1 MSSWGK
7 AHASASN
14 KPKFAPVDENAP
26 DNRGDIYATNQG
38 WVRAAGTIGSGND
51 NPNAQPEVLVAI
63 GGLAG
68 TSATTG
74 LRTPTI
80 TRTRFVVGTTANTD
94 FTANDANAQIDVE
107 ITFDEQVTVTG
118 SPQLTVTNNDASG
131 GGYGNL
137 TLAYISGEST
147 ANQLRFRKTSAGIGN
162 TDVLTVS
169 TLALNGGTINDTA
182 AAAAGN
188 TVAAT
193 LTYASGVAVSK
204 TVTS

>member
-7 AHASASN
+7 APASASN

-38 WVRAAGTIGSGND
+38 WVRAPGTKGSGND
-51 NPNAQPEVLVAI
+51 NVNAQPEVLVAI

-107 ITFDEQVTVTG
+107 ITFDEAVTVTG
-118 SPQLTVTNNDASG
+118 SPQLTVTNGDQSG

-147 ANQLRFRKTSAGIGN
+147 ANQLRFRKTSGGIGN

-169 TLALNGGTINDTA
+169 TLALNGGTIKDTA

-193 LTYASGVAVSK
+193 LTYASGIAVAK

>member
-94 FTANDANAQIDVE
+94 FTANDANAQIEVE

-137 TLAYISGEST
+137 TLAYVSADST

-162 TDVLTVS
+162 TDVMTVS
-169 TLALNGGTINDTA
+169 TLALNGGTIRDTA

-193 LTYASGVAVSK
+193 LTYASGVAVSR
-204 TVTS
+204 TVAS

>member
-1 MSSWGK
+1 MPLWGK
-7 AHASASN
+7 AHASTSN
-14 KPKFAPVDENAP
+14 KPKFAPVDENSP
-26 DNRGDIYATNQG
+26 HNRGDIYATNKG
-38 WVRAAGTIGSGND
+38 WVRKAGTKASGNG
-51 NPNAQPEVLVAI
+51 NANAEPEVLVAI

-68 TSATTG
+68 SSSTTG
-74 LRTPTI
+74 LRAPTI

-107 ITFDEQVTVTG
+107 ITFDEAVTATG

-137 TLAYISGEST
+137 TLEYISGDST
-147 ANQLRFRKTSAGIGN
+147 ANQLRFRKTSGGIGN

-169 TLALNGGTINDTA
+169 TLALNGGTIVDTA
-182 AAAAGN
+182 DGS
-188 TVAAT
+188 TAAT
-193 LTYASGVAVSK
+193 LTYGSGIAVSK

>member
-14 KPKFAPVDENAP
+14 KPKFAPVDEHAP

-38 WVRAAGTIGSGND
+38 WVRAAGTKGSGND
-51 NPNAQPEVLVAI
+51 NVNAQPEVLVAI

-147 ANQLRFRKTSAGIGN
+147 ANQLRFRKTSGGIGN

>member
-7 AHASASN
+7 AHASSSN
-14 KPKFAPVDENAP
+14 QPKFSPVDDNAP
-26 DNRGDIYATNQG
+26 DNRGDIYATNHG
-38 WVRAAGTIGSGND
+38 WVRAAGTKGSGND
-51 NPNAQPEVLVAI
+51 NVNAQPEVLVAI

-147 ANQLRFRKTSAGIGN
+147 ANQLRFRKTSGGIGN

-169 TLALNGGTINDTA
+169 TLALNGGTIRDTA

-188 TVAAT
+188 AVNAT
-193 LTYASGVAVSK
+193 LTYAAGIAVSK

>member
-193 LTYASGVAVSK
+193 LTYASGVAVSE
-204 TVTS
+204 TVSS

>member
-51 NPNAQPEVLVAI
+51 NVNAQPEVLVAI

-94 FTANDANAQIDVE
+94 FTANDANFQCDVE

-118 SPQLTVTNNDASG
+118 TPQLTVTNNDASG

-137 TLAYISGEST
+137 TLNYISGDST
-147 ANQLRFRKTSAGIGN
+147 ANQLRFRVTSAGIGN

-204 TVTS
+204 TVSS

>member
-26 DNRGDIYATNQG
+26 DNRGDIYATNKG
-38 WVRAAGTIGSGND
+38 WVRAAGTKASGND
-51 NPNAQPEVLVAI
+51 NVNAQPEVLVAI

-107 ITFDEQVTVTG
+107 ITFDEAVTVTG
-118 SPQLTVTNNDASG
+118 SPQLTVTNNDGSG

-147 ANQLRFRKTSAGIGN
+147 ANQLRFRKTSGGIGN

-169 TLALNGGTINDTA
+169 TLALNGGTIKDTA